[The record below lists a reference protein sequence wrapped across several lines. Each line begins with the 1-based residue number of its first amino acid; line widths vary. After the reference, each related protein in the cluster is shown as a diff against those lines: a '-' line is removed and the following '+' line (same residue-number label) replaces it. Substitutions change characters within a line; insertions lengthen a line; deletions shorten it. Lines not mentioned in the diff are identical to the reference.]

1 MENLL
6 TNDLACVIINE
17 IISERKNQY
26 SSSIQNQNDR
36 DSYKKLL
43 AMAREE
49 LLPVQDSAKEWYI
62 RWKENARQ
70 EFERNYKSYVVE
82 MEKTQA
88 YNNMV
93 EYITTRSSY
102 ITKVEQVKSL
112 YRGLLYEMI
121 YSVYIIYKN
130 VNRQRVVSDF
140 EEVLDGFVMLINDN
154 VPPDEHLEK

>member
-1 MENLL
+1 
-6 TNDLACVIINE
+6 
-17 IISERKNQY
+17 
-26 SSSIQNQNDR
+26 
-36 DSYKKLL
+36 
-43 AMAREE
+43 
-49 LLPVQDSAKEWYI
+49 
-62 RWKENARQ
+62 
-70 EFERNYKSYVVE
+70 
-82 MEKTQA
+82 
-88 YNNMV
+88 MV